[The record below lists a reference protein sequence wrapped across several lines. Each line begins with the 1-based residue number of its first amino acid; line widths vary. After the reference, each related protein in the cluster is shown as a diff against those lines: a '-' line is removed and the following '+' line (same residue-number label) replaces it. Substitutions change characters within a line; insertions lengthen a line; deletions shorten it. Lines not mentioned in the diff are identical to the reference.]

1 MITNGKEPARRVR
14 KEASEMSNVLTLTLN
29 LHEVGYSSWLAR
41 AHNTSVV
48 LALRAHR
55 IQGALREIKVGYYV
69 YKSCVTC
76 DMYVVAD
83 SSVSLL
89 SAVVYT
95 VKSIWVTPTEVLS
108 TERPDNGDTR
118 LMSARIDREQLGGNP
133 A

>member
-1 MITNGKEPARRVR
+1 MDNVF
-14 KEASEMSNVLTLTLN
+14 SE
-29 LHEVGYSSWLAR
+29 GAG
-41 AHNTSVV
+41 ATSKP
-48 LALRAHR
+48 LRATIVCTLGAQHLLVVGVVVAAFF
-55 IQGALREIKVGYYV
+55 QGGRVVMTLPA
-69 YKSCVTC
+69 KSCVTC